1 MDQLLKDRRQ
11 PVYSPEGQAI
21 RCRMWLRCHVMN
33 TYHLERHPCHP
44 FLNSKIFRFHRST
57 KIPHYRLVNE
67 IRADSTI
74 GRSQNVCD
82 NVGVFIANSSTKSAT
97 VEQRSTEESDQHER
111 EVATLVSD
119 QKHIDELPVE
129 LLIDTFVYL
138 SIEDLCAIRQTWKKW
153 RQTAANCF
161 QHNYSK
167 LEVNYGRIN
176 IRLA

>member
-1 MDQLLKDRRQ
+1 M
-11 PVYSPEGQAI
+11 
-21 RCRMWLRCHVMN
+21 
-33 TYHLERHPCHP
+33 
-44 FLNSKIFRFHRST
+44 
-57 KIPHYRLVNE
+57 NE

-97 VEQRSTEESDQHER
+97 VEQRSTEESDQHEH

-138 SIEDLCAIRQTWKKW
+138 SIEDLCAIRQTCKKW
-153 RQTAANCF
+153 RQIAANCF

-167 LEVNYGRIN
+167 LQVDYVNGRIVIRSRCRVRLDAFIQLVRKIVIHELDQFQHFLDRKSNFQQLKN
-176 IRLA
+176 ISCARWI